1 MSGYEKKNTSSVLS
15 HPYRVLVFSE
25 GRISTTRTRI
35 SDCTCDLPYL
45 CASHQPASF
54 NHIGRQKSDN
64 ATAKASEPESR
75 ARRDKRRS
83 CSSRR
88 NVIARRTS
96 DKFRRR
102 LLREALNPWIRAPTK
117 CRSMTE
123 LCLVVISSQEM
134 YSFTGRL
141 LGHESCS
148 MNRLQESH
156 EHSQVSPRKPLRS
169 PASFEDSLDRE

>member
-45 CASHQPASF
+45 CASHQPSSF

-117 CRSMTE
+117 FRSMTGGYIE
-123 LCLVVISSQEM
+123 PRNVL
-134 YSFTGRL
+134 FHRPATGARKL
-141 LGHESCS
+141 QYESAA
-148 MNRLQESH
+148 RIA
-156 EHSQVSPRKPLRS
+156 RTF
-169 PASFEDSLDRE
+169 ASFAAQTTAVSDKL